1 MLMTNE
7 QDDLQVVPWN
17 LKPGK
22 SLVADL
28 WEASAQYNRFSLAF
42 MTIMFML
49 MGARAAR
56 FVRGRK

>member
-7 QDDLQVVPWN
+7 QDDLKIVPWN
-17 LKPGK
+17 PKPGK
-22 SLVADL
+22 SLLADL

-42 MTIMFML
+42 VTIMVML

-56 FVRGRK
+56 FVRSHK